1 MTTVDVSSLIDR
13 QYETEMDRR
22 KLGTSSALKTSN
34 AACIPLLAPSHC
46 SALMSLGR
54 TNRWKV
60 YSTSE
65 SPFSAES

>member
-1 MTTVDVSSLIDR
+1 MASVDVSGLDDC
-13 QYETEMDRR
+13 QYKTWTYRK

-34 AACIPLLAPSHC
+34 AACMPLLAPSHC

-54 TNRWKV
+54 TKRWKV

-65 SPFSAES
+65 SPFSAEP

>member
-1 MTTVDVSSLIDR
+1 MTTVDVSSLRDR
-13 QYETEMDRR
+13 QYIIETR
-22 KLGTSSALKTSN
+22 KRESGTSSALKTSN

-46 SALMSLGR
+46 SALRSLGR
-54 TNRWKV
+54 TNKWKV

>member
-1 MTTVDVSSLIDR
+1 MATVDVSSLGSG
-13 QYETEMDRR
+13 QYETGIWRQ
-22 KLGTSSALKTSN
+22 KSGTSSALKTSN

-65 SPFSAES
+65 SPFSAEP